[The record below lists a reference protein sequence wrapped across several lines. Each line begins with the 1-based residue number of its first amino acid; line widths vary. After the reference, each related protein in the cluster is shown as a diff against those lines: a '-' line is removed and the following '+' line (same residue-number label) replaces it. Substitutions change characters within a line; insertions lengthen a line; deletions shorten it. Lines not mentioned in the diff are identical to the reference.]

1 MVRVRCQF
9 LELWDLPGYCEKS
22 NTQEAYLRKTGI
34 PGQIVSDISSIVVGW
49 LRTNPSKFEFDLGLN
64 V

>member
-9 LELWDLPGYCEKS
+9 LELWDLSGYCEK
-22 NTQEAYLRKTGI
+22 NNIQEAYLRKTSI